1 MYKLPSEL
9 NLDELVGQEIN
20 MICVGPYD
28 AQVKF
33 EKGMTIQSL
42 FKLAGEIEGKY
53 SVWFS
58 GEWVDTSNLLKVPKQ
73 EVMQVLRASD
83 TELQIVLSNDVK
95 LSIYTEE
102 SQYESINISMPNGT
116 LEVI

>member
-9 NLDELVGQEIN
+9 NLEELVGQEVN

-33 EKGMTIQSL
+33 EKGTTIQAL
-42 FKLAGEIEGKY
+42 FKLAGEIEGKK

-58 GEWVDTSNLLKVPKQ
+58 GEWVDTSSILKVPKQ
-73 EVMQVLRASD
+73 EVVQVLRTSD
-83 TELQIVLSNDVK
+83 TELQIVLSNNVK

-102 SQYESINISMPNGT
+102 SQHESINISMPNGT
-116 LEVI
+116 LEII